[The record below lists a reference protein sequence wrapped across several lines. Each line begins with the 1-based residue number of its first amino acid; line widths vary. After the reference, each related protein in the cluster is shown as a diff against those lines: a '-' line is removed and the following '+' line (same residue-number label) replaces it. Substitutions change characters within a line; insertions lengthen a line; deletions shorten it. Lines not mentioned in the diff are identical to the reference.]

1 MQLLWSLGLGAWIF
15 GANVAHADNVTLTPS
30 ADTTLHENFPENN
43 LGAQAYFNA
52 GTTQNGP
59 RTRGLMA
66 FDVAGAVPSGAII
79 NSVTLT
85 LEVVGQPVDG
95 DAPSNFGVHRMLVG
109 WGEGTGSG
117 NPPLLG
123 RPALPDEAN
132 WNFRFSSSTPW
143 TLPGGLAGVDFASQ
157 ISSDTF
163 IYGVNFS
170 PYSFDTTQRLIDDVQ
185 LWLDQPGQNFGWMLL
200 SQAENEVFSARR
212 FGSREDPFRAPQL
225 MIDFTPVPEPR
236 VWAFSLL
243 ASGVWWWGRRM
254 RYRNQLRH
262 QATICNPGDL
272 VRRMRR
278 SLEGRE
284 HPLSCT
290 YFDEASVIPWASA
303 TALLERL
310 PAHDVDAAK
319 ERGLD
324 QWRRL

>member
-1 MQLLWSLGLGAWIF
+1 LKLLGSLGLGAWTVT
-15 GANVAHADNVTLTPS
+15 ASVARADNVILTPS

-66 FDVAGAVPSGAII
+66 FDVAGSIPSGAIV

-95 DAPSNFGVHRMLVG
+95 DAPSNFGLHRMLVG
-109 WGEGTGSG
+109 WGEGSGSG
-117 NPPLLG
+117 NPPALG
-123 RPALPDEAN
+123 RPALPGEAN

-143 TLPGGLAGVDFASQ
+143 TSPGGLAGVDFASQ
-157 ISSDTF
+157 FSSDTF

-212 FGSREDPFRAPQL
+212 FGSREDPFRAPRL

-236 VWAFSLL
+236 VWVFSLL
-243 ASGVWWWGRRM
+243 ASGAWWWGLRM
-254 RYRNQLRH
+254 RHRNQL
-262 QATICNPGDL
+262 AA
-272 VRRMRR
+272 
-278 SLEGRE
+278 
-284 HPLSCT
+284 
-290 YFDEASVIPWASA
+290 ASHNLQS
-303 TALLERL
+303 R
-310 PAHDVDAAK
+310 
-319 ERGLD
+319 
-324 QWRRL
+324 